1 MKRWLLKRWWLS
13 LVIVGVAL
21 LLPLSVSAVTAPDA
35 LSGLKEYFS
44 FLIGLAEQ
52 GVEGYKEFLK
62 AL

>member
-1 MKRWLLKRWWLS
+1 MKRWLIKRWWLS

-35 LSGLKEYFS
+35 LAGLKEA
-44 FLIGLAEQ
+44 IDGLVRLFIE
-52 GVEGYKEFLK
+52 YLK